1 MLQTQDEVF
10 IDAESAEE
18 EIIGVGYNDEI
29 MVDSRITARSCSAFQ
44 WSMEAEN
51 TAVSPVF
58 YFCIKCR
65 EVSILIGDTITLFC
79 RK

>member
-29 MVDSRITARSCSAFQ
+29 MVDSRITARSCSAFH
-44 WSMEAEN
+44 MEYG
-51 TAVSPVF
+51 SRKYSCQPGF
-58 YFCIKCR
+58 LFLYKMQG
-65 EVSILIGDTITLFC
+65 SIDID
-79 RK
+79 R